1 MMSSRPQSPTPGN
14 GQADEC
20 VTLVATASLPTRYG
34 TFTSYAFRVSG
45 SDAEHLA
52 LVMGDVAGEQSVLT
66 RLHSECLTGDVFGSY
81 RCDCGE
87 QLDLAL
93 RYIAAEDRGV
103 LLYLRGHEGR
113 GIGLSNKIRA
123 YALQEQGRDT
133 VEANLDLGLPDDARE
148 YDSAA
153 AILRIL
159 GVTSVRLMS
168 NNPAKFDT
176 LAKHGIPVCER
187 VALAVPVRGKRALY
201 PHEADEVWALLRK
214 TSNRRGCTGAR
225 FSSSVPGSSPA
236 KATVFISPHPFRV
249 QVCDGARVTP
259 PERSIAPMS
268 TPSKL
273 ETKRLTL
280 RRWRPT
286 DAGAL
291 SAMHEDPDVTAWL
304 ARGPMSVDEASDV
317 IARASTRI
325 SRHTVSAR
333 GPSSA
338 VPTRC

>member
-1 MMSSRPQSPTPGN
+1 MTADRLMARVRTQVAVPLRFADGYST
-14 GQADEC
+14 QAR
-20 VTLVATASLPTRYG
+20 VITFAGLVDGR
-34 TFTSYAFRVSG
+34 
-45 SDAEHLA
+45 EHIAVGLGRCA
-52 LVMGDVAGEQSVLT
+52 APACAGESTPLV

-187 VALAVPVRGKRALY
+187 VALAVPVR
-201 PHEADEVWALLRK
+201 EE
-214 TSNRRGCTGAR
+214 N
-225 FSSSVPGSSPA
+225 
-236 KATVFISPHPFRV
+236 
-249 QVCDGARVTP
+249 
-259 PERSIAPMS
+259 ERYIR
-268 TPSKL
+268 
-273 ETKRLTL
+273 TKQTKF
-280 RRWRPT
+280 
-286 DAGAL
+286 G
-291 SAMHEDPDVTAWL
+291 HYFE
-304 ARGPMSVDEASDV
+304 ENE
-317 IARASTRI
+317 
-325 SRHTVSAR
+325 
-333 GPSSA
+333 
-338 VPTRC
+338 